1 MLETRRSRRVG
12 NLLGAKIIFNDR
24 ASIIDCVVTNI
35 SSSGAELVFADTREI
50 PNDFELSIPTKF
62 CCYCARLVWRDT
74 YGVGV
79 EFYPDSKKRPEPGIT
94 SPSSPPSA
102 A

>member
-1 MLETRRSRRVG
+1 
-12 NLLGAKIIFNDR
+12 
-24 ASIIDCVVTNI
+24 VTNI

-62 CCYCARLVWRDT
+62 CSYYARLVWRAA

-79 EFYPDSKKRPEPGIT
+79 VFYPDSKRRH
-94 SPSSPPSA
+94 
-102 A
+102 